1 MTDKYLQIVDNFEK
15 KVAFWQS
22 EYPQLKES
30 ISSINKTEKNR
41 TKYDVVNSLVFNTDL
56 REIGK
61 KGPKY
66 ILVADNPGMEEQ
78 KQSRYLVGLS
88 GKMARNFF
96 RAHELVEDFESEVA
110 VLNKSCVHTHS
121 TRDLRKLKKF
131 KGLGEESQVCM
142 ADMLVDIQKIFHCD
156 IWVIGCSE
164 MKRKGLFETYLE
176 RLRER
181 YSTDAAHL
189 KNRIFFY
196 PHFSYGNFNRN
207 LNVVLKVEPEL
218 EIKDALKKAGKEIL

>member
-1 MTDKYLQIVDNFEK
+1 MTDYLKIIENFEK
-15 KVAFWQS
+15 KVASWKKDN
-22 EYPQLKES
+22 PNLKES
-30 ISSINKTEKNR
+30 IIEINSAEKKRTE
-41 TKYDVVNSLVFNTDL
+41 YEVINSVVFNEDL
-56 REIGK
+56 RKIGK

-96 RAHELVEDFESEVA
+96 HVHGLVNDFESEVA
-110 VLNKSCVHTHS
+110 VLNKSCIHTHS
-121 TRDLRKLKKF
+121 TRDLKKLKKY
-131 KGLGEESQVCM
+131 KDLSDQSQKVM
-142 ADMLVDIQKIFHCD
+142 ADMLVDVQKLYNCD

-164 MKRKGLFETYLE
+164 LKRKGLFEIYLE
-176 RLRER
+176 RLRKR
-181 YSTDAAHL
+181 YSEDAADL

-207 LNVVLKVEPEL
+207 LNVILKDEPEL
-218 EIKDALKKAGKEIL
+218 GIKDALKKAGKEIL